1 MKGLLIKDFYVSLRT
16 GWLYFV
22 VTVVLGGIIAFGGAR
37 PFVFLAAA
45 YLMMILP
52 MTLLAIDE
60 RAKWNT
66 YADALPITRAQVVAE
81 KYILTLILS
90 AFSAAVLAV
99 SALIAM
105 INPMLGD
112 ERPDLSSFL
121 STLGCFPLELA
132 LTSVC
137 IPFVFKF
144 GFDKGRIAYMFAC
157 AMAGVGLGVFTSWNV
172 KGAPNI
178 NIPAN
183 ILLITVAVSAAVFAA
198 SWALSTVLYKTREF

>member
-16 GWLYFV
+16 GWLDFV

-37 PFVFLAAA
+37 PFVFLPAA

-66 YADALPITRAQVVAE
+66 YADALPITRTQVVAE

-90 AFSAAVLAV
+90 AFSAVVLAV

>member
-37 PFVFLAAA
+37 PFVFLPAA

-66 YADALPITRAQVVAE
+66 YADTLPITRAQVVAE

-172 KGAPNI
+172 NDLPNI
-178 NIPAN
+178 NIPSH
-183 ILLITVAVSAAVFAA
+183 IMLISSAASAAVFAA
-198 SWALSTVLYKTREF
+198 SWAASTLLYKTREF

>member
-60 RAKWNT
+60 RAKWNA
-66 YADALPITRAQVVAE
+66 YADTLPITRAQVVAE

-90 AFSAAVLAV
+90 AFSAVVLAV

-112 ERPDLSSFL
+112 ERPDLGSFL

-178 NIPAN
+178 NIPSH
-183 ILLITVAVSAAVFAA
+183 IMLISSAASAAVFGA
-198 SWALSTVLYKTREF
+198 SWAISTVLYKAREF

>member
-1 MKGLLIKDFYVSLRT
+1 MKGLLIKDFYVSLKT

-66 YADALPITRAQVVAE
+66 YADTLPITRAQVVAE

-157 AMAGVGLGVFTSWNV
+157 AMAGVGFGVFTSWNV
-172 KGAPNI
+172 NDLPNI
-178 NIPAN
+178 NIPSH
-183 ILLITVAVSAAVFAA
+183 IMLISSAASAAVFGA
-198 SWALSTVLYKTREF
+198 SWAISTVLYKAREF

>member
-66 YADALPITRAQVVAE
+66 YADTLPITRAQVVAE

-157 AMAGVGLGVFTSWNV
+157 AMEGVGLGVFTSRNV

>member
-37 PFVFLAAA
+37 PFVFLPAA